1 MMSMIQNLRQ
11 TFVIFLAKWYSN
23 KLRWLI
29 QTMDQAVPPISPD
42 GQLLFLL
49 QPVYLPV

>member
-29 QTMDQAVPPISPD
+29 QTMDQQGKAYETS
-42 GQLLFLL
+42 LFHKL
-49 QPVYLPV
+49 